1 MARHDTPS
9 GGAKHAETALFFP
22 ARQEGAYLYG
32 CLHVPVERTGKTG
45 IVFVPA
51 VGRERHRA
59 YKELRWL
66 ARELADRGWPV
77 LRFDFRGEGESAGSF
92 STSTIGTRVADV
104 GAAIDELVAQTG
116 VTEVCLVGFQLG
128 APIALAAAAAE
139 GVSRLVLCDPVTN
152 VKAYGRNL
160 VRSNVVLQ
168 NQYFG
173 KAEQGEE
180 ALRKTL
186 ADGGTISVYGY
197 PMGQG
202 LLAELEAFDPA
213 PHLAAYR
220 GRSLLVGFSPRE
232 APPKKDVVAWQEA
245 LGGEARS
252 AARTAV
258 LEQFSWTSRLFW
270 GHSLP
275 GLRALLLDWLAEPPV
290 AGGPALAPRPIRT
303 GTGSPAD
310 RRVITLTGE
319 RGERMVGILTTPPV
333 TARDR
338 RATVVVLQAGL
349 LNKTGVGD
357 YFRWLGDLLAEDGW
371 TVLRMDQR
379 GTGDSEGEIVSDVPI
394 DAYFRK
400 IQAGAAKADTLEQIT
415 WVERTIGHDEVHL
428 LGQCGGSVTAILAA
442 GERPDAVRSLV
453 CIAMAVLYSESLE
466 KVREG
471 DAALAGK
478 GYVQKLLDPASWKR
492 LVSGESN
499 YELLSASAKAMAKR
513 VRQKVV
519 AKVDQ
524 TLHVTALLDRL
535 ELRVAPDHPRFNQEV
550 WEAYPRIMKAG
561 KPILFLNAQLDN
573 ETPEFED
580 DFRKKVL
587 AKKPA
592 WAKLCPVQLLEKAD
606 HSLMFMASR
615 EDSLRRI
622 KAWLGGERPAA

>member
-1 MARHDTPS
+1 MTRHDPPS
-9 GGAKHAETALFFP
+9 GEVKHVETALLFP
-22 ARQEGAYLYG
+22 ARQEGAFLYG
-32 CLHVPVERTGKTG
+32 CLHAPQVRSGKTG

-59 YKELRWL
+59 YRELRWL

-92 STSTIGTRVADV
+92 SASTLSSRVTDV
-104 GAAIDELVAQTG
+104 GAAIDELVSRTG
-116 VTEVCLVGFQLG
+116 VTEVCLIGFQLG

-173 KAEQGEE
+173 KADQGEE

-186 ADGGTISVYGY
+186 AEGGTISVFGY
-197 PMGQG
+197 PMGQA
-202 LLAELEAFDPA
+202 LLAELESFDPG

-232 APPKKDVVAWQEA
+232 APVKKDVLAWQEA
-245 LGGEARS
+245 LGGAERAS
-252 AARTAV
+252 TQTAV

-275 GLRALLLDWLAEPPV
+275 ALRALLLEWLAEPAVP
-290 AGGPALAPRPIRT
+290 GGPVLAPRPIRM
-303 GTGSPAD
+303 GTSTPAD
-310 RRVITLTGE
+310 RRVVTLTGD

-333 TARDR
+333 SARDR
-338 RATVVVLQAGL
+338 RATVIVLQAGL

-357 YFRWLGDLLAEDGW
+357 YFRWLGDALAEDGW

-379 GTGDSEGEIVSDVPI
+379 GTGDSEGEIVADVPI

-400 IQAGAAKADTLEQIT
+400 IQTGAAKADTLEQIT
-415 WVERTIGHDEVHL
+415 WVKRTIGHDEIHL

-442 GERPDAVRSLV
+442 GEEPRAVTSLV
-453 CIAMAVLYSESLE
+453 CIAMAVLYSESVD

-471 DAALAGK
+471 DAALASQ
-478 GYVQKLLDPASWKR
+478 GYVAKLLDPASWKR

-499 YELLSASAKAMAKR
+499 YELLTASARAMAKR
-513 VRQKVV
+513 LRQKVV
-519 AKVDQ
+519 ARVDQ

-535 ELRVAPDHPRFNQEV
+535 QLRVAPDHPRFNQEV
-550 WEAYPRIMKAG
+550 WEAFPAIMKAG
-561 KPILFLNAQLDN
+561 RPIFFLNAELDN

-580 DFRKKVL
+580 DFRAKVL
-587 AKKPA
+587 AKKA
-592 WAKLCPVQLLEKAD
+592 EWARLCPVQLLGKAD
-606 HSLMFMASR
+606 HSLMFAASR

-622 KAWLGGERPAA
+622 RAWLGGERPA